1 MNDHKFTFI
10 LCTNDSLLLS
20 ECIHYINHLI
30 IPEGYELE
38 ILTITDAS
46 CITQGYNEAML
57 TSDAKYK
64 IYMHQD
70 VFILNKYILYDLLS
84 IFESDSQIGI
94 IGMVGYEKVSSDGMM
109 WNAERSGNLYM
120 RKPKSPYPALSS
132 YRYSITRDSYTP
144 VALADGFFLAT
155 SRDFLW
161 DTDKLDGWDFYDA
174 FQCIR
179 FLLEGSKIVVPHQ
192 RHPWCIHD
200 DNQILNLSCYDQYR
214 QIFLQTYPQFL
225 GKSYTE
231 ILEII
236 TS

>member
-10 LCTNDSLLLS
+10 ICTNDSLLLS
-20 ECIHYINHLI
+20 ECIHYINHLV

-38 ILTITDAS
+38 LLTITDAV
-46 CITQGYNEAML
+46 CITQGYNEAMM

-84 IFESDSQIGI
+84 IFESDPQIGM

-120 RKPKSPYPALSS
+120 RKPKSPYPTLSS
-132 YRYSITRDSYTP
+132 YRYSITQDIYTP
-144 VALADGFFLAT
+144 VAMVDGFFLAT
-155 SRDFLW
+155 SRDFPW
-161 DTDKLDGWDFYDA
+161 NTNQLDGWDFYDA

-179 FLLEGSKIVVPHQ
+179 FLSEGYKIVVPHQ
-192 RHPWCIHD
+192 SHPWCMHD
-200 DNQILNLSCYDQYR
+200 DNRILNLIHYDRYR

-225 GKSYTE
+225 GKSYAE
-231 ILEII
+231 ISESI